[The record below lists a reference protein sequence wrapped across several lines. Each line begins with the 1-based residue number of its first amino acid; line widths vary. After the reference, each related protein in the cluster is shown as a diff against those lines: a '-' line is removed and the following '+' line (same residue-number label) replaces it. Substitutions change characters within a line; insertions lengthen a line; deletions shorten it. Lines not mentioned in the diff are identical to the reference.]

1 MNTDSQHLQQVSEE
15 FQHMVEEFFLVQS
28 RYSAAIKEIQTKL
41 EILDDEFQMRH
52 HRNPIHHMQSRLKTI
67 QSMLEKLKRKNYE
80 VSINSAVKNLQDI
93 AGIRVICSYVQD
105 VYTIAN
111 LLVSQDDVHLVRM
124 ADYIREPK
132 PNGYRSLHL
141 IVEIPVFLSEGRILV
156 PVEVQIR
163 TIAMDFWA
171 SLEHSLRYKAQEYI
185 PQHISD
191 ELQRVA
197 TDIAS
202 PKKLPPQVDS
212 RLRHSILEMPIEIRK
227 ASGIVIYGRRIKS
240 LVFTTD
246 LAIIKNCDADA
257 VFAVYPF
264 TPQQSI
270 SDAIIKASYI
280 PVFCGVGGGTT
291 QGLRTVSLAK
301 DAEAQGAMGVVLNAP
316 VSNLNLLAVSKA
328 VDIPVIIT
336 VIDEATDIG
345 QRIASGASI
354 LNVAGGANTPAIVRK
369 IRTEY
374 PDFPIIA
381 TGGNKPDTIA
391 ATVAAGANAIT
402 FTPPSAQELFKAMM
416 TRYRDE

>member
-52 HRNPIHHMQSRLKTI
+52 RRNPIHHMQSRLKTI

-93 AGIRVICSYVQD
+93 AGIR
-105 VYTIAN
+105 IAN
-111 LLVSQDDVHLVRM
+111 LLVNQDDVHLVRM

-202 PKKLPPQVDS
+202 LDQRMQAIHDQVDE
-212 RLRHSILEMPIEIRK
+212 L
-227 ASGIVIYGRRIKS
+227 
-240 LVFTTD
+240 
-246 LAIIKNCDADA
+246 
-257 VFAVYPF
+257 
-264 TPQQSI
+264 
-270 SDAIIKASYI
+270 SDARS
-280 PVFCGVGGGTT
+280 
-291 QGLRTVSLAK
+291 
-301 DAEAQGAMGVVLNAP
+301 DNA
-316 VSNLNLLAVSKA
+316 
-328 VDIPVIIT
+328 T
-336 VIDEATDIG
+336 
-345 QRIASGASI
+345 
-354 LNVAGGANTPAIVRK
+354 
-369 IRTEY
+369 
-374 PDFPIIA
+374 
-381 TGGNKPDTIA
+381 
-391 ATVAAGANAIT
+391 
-402 FTPPSAQELFKAMM
+402 
-416 TRYRDE
+416 

>member
-52 HRNPIHHMQSRLKTI
+52 RRNPIHHMQSRLKTI
-67 QSMLEKLKRKNYE
+67 QSMLEKRKRKNYE

-111 LLVSQDDVHLVRM
+111 LLVNQDDVHLVRM

-202 PKKLPPQVDS
+202 LDQRMQAIHDQVDE
-212 RLRHSILEMPIEIRK
+212 L
-227 ASGIVIYGRRIKS
+227 
-240 LVFTTD
+240 
-246 LAIIKNCDADA
+246 
-257 VFAVYPF
+257 
-264 TPQQSI
+264 
-270 SDAIIKASYI
+270 SDARS
-280 PVFCGVGGGTT
+280 
-291 QGLRTVSLAK
+291 
-301 DAEAQGAMGVVLNAP
+301 DNA
-316 VSNLNLLAVSKA
+316 
-328 VDIPVIIT
+328 T
-336 VIDEATDIG
+336 
-345 QRIASGASI
+345 
-354 LNVAGGANTPAIVRK
+354 
-369 IRTEY
+369 
-374 PDFPIIA
+374 
-381 TGGNKPDTIA
+381 
-391 ATVAAGANAIT
+391 
-402 FTPPSAQELFKAMM
+402 
-416 TRYRDE
+416 

>member
-52 HRNPIHHMQSRLKTI
+52 RRNPIHHMQSRLKTI

-185 PQHISD
+185 PQHISN

-202 PKKLPPQVDS
+202 LDQRMQAIHDQVDE
-212 RLRHSILEMPIEIRK
+212 L
-227 ASGIVIYGRRIKS
+227 
-240 LVFTTD
+240 
-246 LAIIKNCDADA
+246 
-257 VFAVYPF
+257 
-264 TPQQSI
+264 
-270 SDAIIKASYI
+270 SDARS
-280 PVFCGVGGGTT
+280 
-291 QGLRTVSLAK
+291 
-301 DAEAQGAMGVVLNAP
+301 DNA
-316 VSNLNLLAVSKA
+316 
-328 VDIPVIIT
+328 T
-336 VIDEATDIG
+336 
-345 QRIASGASI
+345 
-354 LNVAGGANTPAIVRK
+354 
-369 IRTEY
+369 
-374 PDFPIIA
+374 
-381 TGGNKPDTIA
+381 
-391 ATVAAGANAIT
+391 
-402 FTPPSAQELFKAMM
+402 
-416 TRYRDE
+416 

>member
-1 MNTDSQHLQQVSEE
+1 
-15 FQHMVEEFFLVQS
+15 
-28 RYSAAIKEIQTKL
+28 
-41 EILDDEFQMRH
+41 
-52 HRNPIHHMQSRLKTI
+52 
-67 QSMLEKLKRKNYE
+67 
-80 VSINSAVKNLQDI
+80 
-93 AGIRVICSYVQD
+93 
-105 VYTIAN
+105 
-111 LLVSQDDVHLVRM
+111 
-124 ADYIREPK
+124 
-132 PNGYRSLHL
+132 
-141 IVEIPVFLSEGRILV
+141 
-156 PVEVQIR
+156 
-163 TIAMDFWA
+163 MD
-171 SLEHSLRYKAQEYI
+171 
-185 PQHISD
+185 
-191 ELQRVA
+191 
-197 TDIAS
+197 
-202 PKKLPPQVDS
+202 
-212 RLRHSILEMPIEIRK
+212 
-227 ASGIVIYGRRIKS
+227 
-240 LVFTTD
+240 
-246 LAIIKNCDADA
+246 C
-257 VFAVYPF
+257 
-264 TPQQSI
+264 
-270 SDAIIKASYI
+270 
-280 PVFCGVGGGTT
+280 CGVGGGTT

>member
-28 RYSAAIKEIQTKL
+28 RYSAAIKEIQT
-41 EILDDEFQMRH
+41 
-52 HRNPIHHMQSRLKTI
+52 NMQSRLKTI

-202 PKKLPPQVDS
+202 LDQRMQAIHDQVDE
-212 RLRHSILEMPIEIRK
+212 L
-227 ASGIVIYGRRIKS
+227 
-240 LVFTTD
+240 
-246 LAIIKNCDADA
+246 
-257 VFAVYPF
+257 
-264 TPQQSI
+264 
-270 SDAIIKASYI
+270 SDAHGDS
-280 PVFCGVGGGTT
+280 
-291 QGLRTVSLAK
+291 
-301 DAEAQGAMGVVLNAP
+301 
-316 VSNLNLLAVSKA
+316 
-328 VDIPVIIT
+328 
-336 VIDEATDIG
+336 AT
-345 QRIASGASI
+345 
-354 LNVAGGANTPAIVRK
+354 
-369 IRTEY
+369 
-374 PDFPIIA
+374 
-381 TGGNKPDTIA
+381 
-391 ATVAAGANAIT
+391 
-402 FTPPSAQELFKAMM
+402 
-416 TRYRDE
+416 

>member
-15 FQHMVEEFFLVQS
+15 FQRMVEEFFLVQS

-52 HRNPIHHMQSRLKTI
+52 RRNPIHHMQSRLKTI

-132 PNGYRSLHL
+132 PNGYRSLHMIVRVPVYFMNKKQL
-141 IVEIPVFLSEGRILV
+141 VPVELQIVEIPVFLSEGRILV

-202 PKKLPPQVDS
+202 LDQRMQAIHDQVDE
-212 RLRHSILEMPIEIRK
+212 L
-227 ASGIVIYGRRIKS
+227 
-240 LVFTTD
+240 
-246 LAIIKNCDADA
+246 
-257 VFAVYPF
+257 
-264 TPQQSI
+264 
-270 SDAIIKASYI
+270 SDAH
-280 PVFCGVGGGTT
+280 GG
-291 QGLRTVSLAK
+291 S
-301 DAEAQGAMGVVLNAP
+301 
-316 VSNLNLLAVSKA
+316 
-328 VDIPVIIT
+328 
-336 VIDEATDIG
+336 AT
-345 QRIASGASI
+345 
-354 LNVAGGANTPAIVRK
+354 
-369 IRTEY
+369 
-374 PDFPIIA
+374 
-381 TGGNKPDTIA
+381 
-391 ATVAAGANAIT
+391 
-402 FTPPSAQELFKAMM
+402 
-416 TRYRDE
+416 